1 MNSTIIYIIMGAMFL
16 FIVVTA
22 IRYVVS
28 KLRSVD
34 ARRDFERNGDIVA
47 GRIIEHSTQKG
58 YTTRTGIVLYVYILA
73 FSFEYKGETY
83 TAEQRV
89 SKKTCRAFQDGDA
102 IQVRCLPGHPPMAE
116 AVDF

>member
-1 MNSTIIYIIMGAMFL
+1 MNPTIIYIIMGAMFL

-102 IQVRCLPGHPPMAE
+102 
-116 AVDF
+116 